1 MPIIGDIGNGGDVVT
16 ITGGAGALLMAIRY
30 LYKMF
35 RSDVRE
41 SKGDDSR
48 DEVLDRYKEMADR
61 YQAEAAENAKRA
73 DLFAAERNKAI
84 EELGKIRGEVVVLT
98 RQVEYLQQQ
107 IEQLTQIIN
116 QLSTSSKQS
125 QSGVGPHALAT
136 PQPQGDDHA

>member
-1 MPIIGDIGNGGDVVT
+1 MPIIGDIGSGGDVVT
-16 ITGGAGALLMAIRY
+16 ITAGAGGSLMAIRY

-98 RQVEYLQQQ
+98 KQVEYLQQQ

-116 QLSTSSKQS
+116 QLSASNKS
-125 QSGVGPHALAT
+125 QQGMEPHAPIN
-136 PQPQGDDHA
+136 PQAQGDGHA